1 MKNKK
6 ILVICSIIII
16 GIICIVLFG
25 AKSGTDKDKNT
36 IKIGVI
42 APQTGA
48 GAGFG
53 VPLMKGVE
61 LALQDLK
68 ASNPTKKY
76 EVVYEDD
83 AGNAGKAASAA
94 QKLINVDRVQAILTV
109 TGGTANA
116 VKPIAEASKVIHIAD
131 TADSTVGSG
140 DYNFTNSI
148 VPTDEMPAWL
158 QAAKDKG
165 VKKLSVIYQ
174 KHPGMIPS
182 VSLIQKM
189 APEYGIQIVSYEGF
203 EPTET
208 DFRTVALKAKSSGAD
223 TYFIAAYPP
232 SLDSVTRALKQIGQ
246 ENISTY
252 SLFAISPVPELY
264 NGKWYTD
271 ANLADIGFMDRF
283 SKAYPEI
290 RFNVRTAPYGYDM
303 FNMAVKAINS
313 GNPSVYLKETQQF
326 SGKVGEI
333 IKEKG
338 GNNFRSAPALW
349 TIENGKPVLVKSLGL

>member
-1 MKNKK
+1 MKKTH
-6 ILVICSIIII
+6 ILLV
-16 GIICIVLFG
+16 CIVALVVLFLSLHRT
-25 AKSGTDKDKNT
+25 KVVVDSGV

-68 ASNPTKKY
+68 ASNPAKVY
-76 EVVYEDD
+76 EVVFEDD

-94 QKLINVDRVQAILTV
+94 QKLINVDHVQAILTV

-158 QAAKDKG
+158 HEAKDRG
-165 VKKLSVIYQ
+165 VRKLAVIYQ
-174 KHPGMIPS
+174 KHPGMMPS
-182 VSLIQKM
+182 VSLIQKL
-189 APEYGIQIVSYEGF
+189 APEYDIQVVSYEGF
-203 EPTET
+203 DPKET
-208 DFRTVALKAKSSGAD
+208 DFRTIALKAKSSGAD

-232 SLDSVTRALKQIGQ
+232 SLDSVTRSLKQIGE

-252 SLFAISPVPELY
+252 SLFAISPTPELY

-271 ANLADIGFMDRF
+271 ANLADTSFMERF
-283 SKAYPEI
+283 SKAYPEV

-303 FNMAVKAINS
+303 FNLVVSAIGS
-313 GNPSVYLKETQQF
+313 GNASVYLKNTEQVN
-326 SGKVGEI
+326 GKVGNI

-349 TIENGKPVLVKSLGL
+349 TIENGKPVLSKTLSL